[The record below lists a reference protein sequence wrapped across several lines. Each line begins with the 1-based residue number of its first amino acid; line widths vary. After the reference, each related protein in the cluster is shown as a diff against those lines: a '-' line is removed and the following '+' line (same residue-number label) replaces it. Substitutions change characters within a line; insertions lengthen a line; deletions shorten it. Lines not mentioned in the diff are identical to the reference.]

1 MTDRIKV
8 LHLSSSDLGGG
19 AARGAFWLHRALT
32 PHMDSAMLVQ
42 SKVSDDPEVS
52 EFRPALASRVSRRAE
67 RVVRERLRPSR
78 YFSPAALRLPIHHQI
93 NALRPDVVNLH
104 WVNDG
109 FLSPE
114 SIAGIHAPVVWT
126 LRDQW
131 AMTGGCHYA
140 QDCIRFEAECGH
152 CPALESARPDDYSR
166 ALHRRKAHAWNR
178 RPLTLV
184 ALSHWLAAQARRS
197 SLLAGRRTVVIPN
210 ALDTAVFKP
219 SDPGAARA
227 SLGLPADRRLILF
240 GAMYPLL
247 ETRKGFEHLRRSA
260 ELLAQRPDAHSLEL
274 VVFGSLSGQTPP
286 PMALKTH
293 FLGSLSDDR
302 ALASLYAGA
311 DLTVMPSLE
320 EAFGKVAMESMAC
333 GTPVVCFDGSGPAD
347 IVDHRVNGYLA
358 RHGDPLDLAAG
369 IAFLLD
375 HPQPG
380 ALAGAALHKVLS
392 HYTYERQAYAYMQV
406 YAQVI
411 EESRVRVTAHQGVVP
426 SSPVPARP
434 RPEGK

>member
-1 MTDRIKV
+1 MKV

-19 AARGAFWLHRALT
+19 AARGAYWLHRALE
-32 PHMDSAMLVQ
+32 PHVDSAMLVQ
-42 SKVSDDPEVS
+42 RKVSDDPKVTEY
-52 EFRPALASRVSRRAE
+52 RPALASRVARRAE
-67 RVVRERLRPSR
+67 RMVRGRLRPQS
-78 YFSPAALRLPIHHQI
+78 YFSPAALRLPVHQQI

-114 SIAGIHAPVVWT
+114 SIAGIQAPVVWT

-140 QDCIRFEAECGH
+140 QDCVRFEAECGH
-152 CPALESARPDDYSR
+152 CPALASHRPDDYSR
-166 ALHRRKAHAWNR
+166 ALHRRKARAWNR

-184 ALSHWLAAQARRS
+184 ALSHWLADQARRS

-210 ALDTAVFKP
+210 ALDTSVFKP
-219 SDPGAARA
+219 GDPTAARA
-227 SLGLPADRRLILF
+227 RMGIPANRRLILF
-240 GAMYPLL
+240 GAMNPLSDA
-247 ETRKGFEHLRRSA
+247 RKGFDELRRSA
-260 ELLAQRPDAHSLEL
+260 EVLARRPDAHTLEL
-274 VVFGSLSGQTPP
+274 VVFGPLHGQAPP
-286 PMALKTH
+286 PMPLNTH
-293 FLGSLSDDR
+293 FLGSVDDDR
-302 ALASLYAGA
+302 VLAALYAGA
-311 DLTVMPSLE
+311 ELTVMPSLE

-358 RHGDPLDLAAG
+358 RHGDAADLAAG

-380 ALAGAALHKVLS
+380 ALAGAALDKVQA
-392 HYTYERQAYAYMQV
+392 HYTYERQAEAYMQV
-406 YAQVI
+406 YAQVMA
-411 EESRVRVTAHQGVVP
+411 EAQASAAAQ
-426 SSPVPARP
+426 
-434 RPEGK
+434 